1 MKQICDA
8 PVVVAVNQT
17 KGPDDYE
24 QKLFEQMG
32 ASYRI
37 EHCADSDE
45 VAAKASDA
53 QVILFA
59 ATPFDRQLLERLPR
73 LKLLVRYGVGY
84 DNVDI
89 AAARELGIGVCNS
102 PAYGSYDVAEHAFA
116 LLMDCNRRLTAL
128 DRKLRRQGQDD
139 APGYIPLRLEGKTL
153 GVLGFGRIGSR
164 VGRFSTGF
172 SMNLIACDPYIDP
185 QIIRKA
191 GGRPVDLDT
200 LLREADFLSI
210 NTPLTDETRG
220 LFDQALYRRMKPSAV
235 LVNTARGAITPP
247 EDLLFALKNG
257 LIRAAGIDVYDSW
270 PSCFGPPERAP
281 ENLVITP
288 HEAWHSAESVVDL
301 HREAADEAARFFRG
315 ERLVNLVNG

>member
-1 MKQICDA
+1 MKQTIDR

-17 KGPDDYE
+17 KGPDSYE
-24 QKLFEQMG
+24 RQLFGEMG
-32 ASYRI
+32 VSYRI
-37 EHCADSDE
+37 EQCADSGE
-45 VAAKASDA
+45 VAAKAGDA

-59 ATPFDRQLLERLPR
+59 ATSFDRPLLERLPR

-84 DNVDI
+84 DNVDLS
-89 AAARELGIGVCNS
+89 AARELGIGVCNS
-102 PAYGSYDVAEHAFA
+102 PAYGSYDVAEHAFS
-116 LLMDCNRRLTAL
+116 LLMDCNRRLSAL
-128 DRKLRRQGQDD
+128 DRQIRRGCWGGS
-139 APGYIPLRLEGKTL
+139 PGYIPARLEGKRL

-172 SMNLIACDPYIDP
+172 SMELLACDPYIDP
-185 QIIRKA
+185 QMIRNA
-191 GGRPVDLDT
+191 GGRPVELDT
-200 LLREADFLSI
+200 LLREADLLSV

-220 LFDQALYRRMKPSAV
+220 LFTRELYRRMKPSAI

-247 EDLLFALKNG
+247 EELLFALEQG

-270 PSCFGPPERAP
+270 PDCFGPPDRAP

-301 HREAADEAARFFRG
+301 HREAADEAARFLRG
-315 ERLVNLVNG
+315 EELLHLVNG